1 MNLGRNIVPD
11 MSQGTEKTHM
21 KKAEGAA
28 FVATLGAL
36 LAVTATAVDIMMPAQ
51 PSIARAFNLPE
62 SAGAAMVGT
71 FSIGYGLGQLMWG
84 PMSDRF
90 GRLPVLY
97 TALFGFIIAGT
108 VCALTDSFVTLLT
121 ARFFHGFMGGA
132 GPTLA
137 RAIARDLGGGHKTA
151 QALSAATIFLG
162 GAPLLAP
169 LSASGLLVM
178 GDWRWIFWSLVIFG
192 AIVTASALMFVPET
206 HPPEKR
212 TMPSIHQMW
221 LETQQLLVTPGFLY
235 GTGIVMAVFFGY
247 MALLG
252 IGSTVTEKAYGLP
265 PTLFGPLFSINALA
279 FVVGAA
285 AATRLASRHGASI
298 VIRVGAGIAL
308 TAGLYLLGLS
318 MITPGLTLLWSGI
331 MIFQLAFGTLLALA
345 IARGLEPAGK
355 IAGTASSV
363 MGFAQTLLSASGA
376 FVAATLFDGSHR
388 SLCWVMGFSAVTIFL
403 LWWKGKQYL

>member
-1 MNLGRNIVPD
+1 
-11 MSQGTEKTHM
+11 M
-21 KKAEGAA
+21 KRADGAA

-71 FSIGYGLGQLMWG
+71 FSIGYGFGQMMWG
-84 PMSDRF
+84 PLSDRF

-97 TALFGFIIAGT
+97 IALSGFIIAGI
-108 VCALTDSFVTLLT
+108 VCAVAGSFTTLLT

-137 RAIARDLGGGHKTA
+137 RAIARDLGGGQKTA

-169 LSASGLLVM
+169 LGASGLLVI
-178 GDWRWIFWSLVIFG
+178 GDWRWIFWALVIFG
-192 AIVTASALMFVPET
+192 TVVTASALLFVPET
-206 HPPEKR
+206 HPLEKR
-212 TMPSIHQMW
+212 ATPSICQMW
-221 LETQQLLVTPGFLY
+221 QETRQLLVTPGFLY

-252 IGSTVTEKAYGLP
+252 IGSAVTEEAYGLP

-285 AATRLASRHGASI
+285 AATRLASRYGVSAIIRAGAIIS
-298 VIRVGAGIAL
+298 L
-308 TAGLYLLGLS
+308 SAGLYLLGLS
-318 MITPGLTLLWSGI
+318 TVTPGLALLWSGI
-331 MIFQLAFGTLLALA
+331 VIFQLAFGTLLALA
-345 IARGLEPAGK
+345 IARGLEPAGN

-363 MGFAQTLLSASGA
+363 MGFVQTLLSASGA

-388 SLCWVMGFSAVTIFL
+388 SLCWVMGFAAVTIFI
-403 LWWKGKQYL
+403 LWWKGQRYL